1 MFISSREQNNFLNG
15 KKTPLITNLLKTL
28 TTVSHMELHLGA
40 QNDMEGDVYI
50 YHLINDMALND
61 IK

>member
-1 MFISSREQNNFLNG
+1 MER
-15 KKTPLITNLLKTL
+15 KTPLITNLLKTL